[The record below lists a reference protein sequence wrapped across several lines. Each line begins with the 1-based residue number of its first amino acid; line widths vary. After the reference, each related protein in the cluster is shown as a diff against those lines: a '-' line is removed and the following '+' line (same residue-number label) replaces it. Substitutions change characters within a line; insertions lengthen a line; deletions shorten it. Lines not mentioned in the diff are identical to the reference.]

1 LQILLAAAAAAR
13 CDYYHLTP
21 PHNAPSLSLSLS
33 LSCPFFLPN
42 VNKMSYIYPLPE
54 QLHQY
59 NVQQF
64 FGMKKSWKH
73 AGGCAH
79 QNGFVPTFLY
89 RMMLRPVKGRAKL
102 KPAVDWCE
110 FLF

>member
-1 LQILLAAAAAAR
+1 
-13 CDYYHLTP
+13 
-21 PHNAPSLSLSLS
+21 
-33 LSCPFFLPN
+33 
-42 VNKMSYIYPLPE
+42 
-54 QLHQY
+54 
-59 NVQQF
+59 
-64 FGMKKSWKH
+64 MKKSWKH
-73 AGGCAH
+73 AGGCAQ